1 MFHLFD
7 VSDIPDVDG
16 VVVVYDGNLEVLLVV
31 GDGGGVGVAGVAGVG
46 GHVTDGQTLG
56 HVNTEKMSKVS
67 IQSSLPTVCLD

>member
-56 HVNTEKMSKVS
+56 HVNTGRSNVQIRLGPRGLK
-67 IQSSLPTVCLD
+67 